1 MISVFWVILIGV
13 ISGSLGLL
21 TAAICFASGRAD
33 DRIKKMQEITEAKEE
48 IIQVAID
55 HAYIEDSR
63 SAGDYDINIDKEGEE
78 RIRKILEGMV

>member
-1 MISVFWVILIGV
+1 MISIFWAFFIG
-13 ISGSLGLL
+13 IFGATIGLL
-21 TAAICFASGRAD
+21 FAAILFASGRAD

-63 SAGDYDINIDKEGEE
+63 SAGDYDINIEKEGEE